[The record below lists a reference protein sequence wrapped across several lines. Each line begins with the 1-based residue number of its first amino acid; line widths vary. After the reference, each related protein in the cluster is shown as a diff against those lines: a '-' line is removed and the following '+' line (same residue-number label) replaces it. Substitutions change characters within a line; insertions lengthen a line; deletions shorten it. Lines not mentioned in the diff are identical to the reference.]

1 MKLAD
6 LKGKKFDK
14 LLVLGINENNKYNAS
29 GKIQWKCQCDCGNIV
44 YKTSDYF
51 SRKTQSLKACSKR
64 CGSSIPEGTVFG
76 RLTVLKLVVD
86 EKGHSNYLCK
96 CKCGNEVVVAGNKL
110 KNGTTK
116 SCGCYRKEKMQQLG
130 SSGMNDITNQRFGKL
145 VALEPTDKRQNKSV
159 IWKCKCDCGNIHY
172 ASQHNL
178 KNGDVT
184 RCNDCKIKSKG
195 EEKIVQLLQENGI
208 SFERE
213 KTFESCRNPKTN
225 KLLRFDFYVN
235 NSYLI
240 EFDGKQ
246 HYSDT
251 LFFSENFSLADQ
263 QYRDKYKEWWCKENN
278 IPLIRIPYT
287 ILDILSFK
295 DIDINNSKFILR

>member
-14 LLVLGINENNKYNAS
+14 LLVLGIDENNKYNAS

-64 CGSSIPEGTVFG
+64 CGSSITVFG

-96 CKCGNEVVVAGNKL
+96 CECGNEVVVAGNKL

-184 RCNDCKIKSKG
+184 RCNNCKIKSKG

-278 IPLIRIPYT
+278 VPLIRIPYT

>member
-1 MKLAD
+1 
-6 LKGKKFDK
+6 
-14 LLVLGINENNKYNAS
+14 
-29 GKIQWKCQCDCGNIV
+29 
-44 YKTSDYF
+44 
-51 SRKTQSLKACSKR
+51 
-64 CGSSIPEGTVFG
+64 
-76 RLTVLKLVVD
+76 
-86 EKGHSNYLCK
+86 
-96 CKCGNEVVVAGNKL
+96 
-110 KNGTTK
+110 
-116 SCGCYRKEKMQQLG
+116 
-130 SSGMNDITNQRFGKL
+130 MNDITNQRFGKL

-195 EEKIVQLLQENGI
+195 EEKIIQLLQENGI

-251 LFFSENFSLADQ
+251 LFFRRAISESDQ

-278 IPLIRIPYT
+278 IPLIRIPYI